1 MQSKLLIASAL
12 ILGSIAAA
20 SAADL
25 PTEKGPPVYTP
36 PPPPVFSWTGFY
48 IGGQVGYQWG
58 SSFDPYAYD
67 LATGADVGTFPLS
80 HSDAGVV
87 GGAHAGY
94 NYQINMFV
102 VGIEGDVDGSNY
114 FGSASDVIP
123 NSPYSYYESTRIPVE
138 GSIRGRVGLAF
149 DRFLIYGTGGA
160 EFGLVDSAFGFID
173 STGGLTAFSHGSN
186 TRVGWTAG
194 GGVEYAIDNNWSVR
208 AEYRYIDLGRVNYSI
223 DPVAAGDGWS
233 KRITKNQVTAGFS
246 YKFGDVPPPAPPVV
260 AKY

>member
-1 MQSKLLIASAL
+1 MLRSLFLSSLVALATIAS
-12 ILGSIAAA
+12 A

-25 PTEKGPPVYTP
+25 PTEKGPPVYAP

-58 SSFDPYAYD
+58 QSSDPYAYE
-67 LATGADVGTFPLS
+67 LATGDYDGTFPLS

-102 VGIEGDVDGSNY
+102 IGLEGDIDGSSY
-114 FGSASDVIP
+114 DGSSSFTDFYT
-123 NSPYSYYESTRIPVE
+123 YSESTRIPVE
-138 GSIRGRVGLAF
+138 GSVRGRIGVAF
-149 DRFLIYGTGGA
+149 DRVLIYGTGGA
-160 EFGLVDSAFGFID
+160 EFASVDSTFGFTDPGAGSIY
-173 STGGLTAFSHGSN
+173 AHGSN
-186 TRVGWTAG
+186 GRVGWTAG
-194 GGVEYAIDNNWSVR
+194 GGIEYAIDNNWSLR

-223 DPVAAGDGWS
+223 DPVDPGDGWS

-246 YKFGDVPPPAPPVV
+246 YKFDFAPPPAPPVV